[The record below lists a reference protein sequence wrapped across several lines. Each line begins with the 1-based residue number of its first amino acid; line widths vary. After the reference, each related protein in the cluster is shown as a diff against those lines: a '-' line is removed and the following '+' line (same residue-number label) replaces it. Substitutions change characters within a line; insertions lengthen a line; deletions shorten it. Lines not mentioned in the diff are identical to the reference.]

1 MKNSFV
7 LIFTGPTIEA
17 QRLVSEIRALGIRP
31 IVKDEGE
38 SGRLAGFGVSHAMQT
53 VWVHK
58 EEEKQ
63 VKNLF

>member
-38 SGRLAGFGVSHAMQT
+38 SGRLAGFGVSHDLGYVLLVPVPA
-53 VWVHK
+53 
-58 EEEKQ
+58 EK
-63 VKNLF
+63 L